1 MKGSLA
7 CAVAMAGGMIVTG
20 TVMASSLVLPTAQSL
35 AGQWQV
41 ADAEQQCQIVFSA
54 SEQSETNGYQ
64 LVDQQGC
71 LKKVLAAEVVGWRPA
86 PDGIAL
92 LQADGSTLV
101 FFSRD
106 GDIYRNQLG
115 AADGLTLK
123 ALA

>member
-7 CAVAMAGGMIVTG
+7 HAALVAGGMMVTG
-20 TVMASSLVLPTAQSL
+20 AVMASSLVLLSAQSL

-41 ADAEQQCQIVFSA
+41 ANAELQCQIQFLTD
-54 SEQSETNGYQ
+54 EQPETHGYV
-64 LVDQQGC
+64 LVDRLRC
-71 LKKVLAAEVVGWRPA
+71 LEKVLTAEVVGWRPA

-92 LQADGSTLV
+92 LRADGSTLA

-115 AADGLTLK
+115 ADDGLTLK
-123 ALA
+123 ALV

>member
-7 CAVAMAGGMIVTG
+7 GAAIMAGNMMVTG
-20 TVMASSLVLPTAQSL
+20 AVMASSLVLPSAQSL

-41 ADAEQQCQIVFSA
+41 ADAQQQCQIEFLA
-54 SEQSETNGYQ
+54 SEQSATNGYPLIDRQ
-64 LVDQQGC
+64 NC
-71 LKKVLAAEVVGWRPA
+71 LKKVLTAEVVGWRPA

-92 LQADGSTLV
+92 LRADGSTLA

-106 GDIYRNQLG
+106 GDVYRNQPG
-115 AADGLTLK
+115 ADDGLTLK

>member
-7 CAVAMAGGMIVTG
+7 CAAIMAGNMMVTG
-20 TVMASSLVLPTAQSL
+20 AAMASSLVLPSAQSL

-41 ADAEQQCQIVFSA
+41 ADAQQQCQIEFLA
-54 SEQSETNGYQ
+54 REQSATNGYQ
-64 LVDQQGC
+64 LVDRQNC
-71 LKKVLAAEVVGWRPA
+71 LKNVLTAEVVGWRPA

-92 LQADGSTLV
+92 LQADGSTLA

-106 GDIYRNQLG
+106 GDVYRNQPG
-115 AADGLTLK
+115 ADDGLTLK

>member
-20 TVMASSLVLPTAQSL
+20 TVMASSLILPTAQSL

-71 LKKVLAAEVVGWRPA
+71 LEKVLAAEVVGWRPA

-101 FFSRD
+101 FLSRD
-106 GDIYRNQLG
+106 GGIYRNQLG

>member
-20 TVMASSLVLPTAQSL
+20 TVMASSLILPTAQSL

>member
-7 CAVAMAGGMIVTG
+7 CAIAMAGGMIVTG
-20 TVMASSLVLPTAQSL
+20 TVMASSLILPTAQSL

>member
-7 CAVAMAGGMIVTG
+7 GTAIMAGNMMVMGAA
-20 TVMASSLVLPTAQSL
+20 MASSLVLPSAQSL

-41 ADAEQQCQIVFSA
+41 ANAEQQCQIEFLA
-54 SEQSETNGYQ
+54 GEQSEINGYS
-64 LVDQQGC
+64 LVDRQHC
-71 LKKVLAAEVVGWRPA
+71 LEKVLTAEVVGWRPA

-92 LQADGSTLV
+92 LRADGSTLA

-115 AADGLTLK
+115 ADDGLTLK
-123 ALA
+123 ALV

>member
-7 CAVAMAGGMIVTG
+7 RTAIMAGSIMVTG
-20 TVMASSLVLPTAQSL
+20 AVMASSLVLPSAQSL

-41 ADAEQQCQIVFSA
+41 ANAEQQCQIEFLA
-54 SEQSETNGYQ
+54 GEQSEINGYS
-64 LVDQQGC
+64 LVDRQHC
-71 LKKVLAAEVVGWRPA
+71 LEKVLTAEVVGWRPA

-92 LQADGSTLV
+92 LRADGSTLA

-115 AADGLTLK
+115 ADDGLTLK
-123 ALA
+123 ALV

>member
-7 CAVAMAGGMIVTG
+7 CTVAMAGGMIVTG
-20 TVMASSLVLPTAQSL
+20 TVMASSLILPTAQSL